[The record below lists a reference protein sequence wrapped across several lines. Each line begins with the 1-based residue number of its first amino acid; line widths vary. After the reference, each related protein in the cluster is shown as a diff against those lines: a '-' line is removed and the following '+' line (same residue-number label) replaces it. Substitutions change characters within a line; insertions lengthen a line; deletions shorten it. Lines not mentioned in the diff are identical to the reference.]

1 MVLPSLFLLLA
12 LFLLLR
18 SLFYQNKNIALLKT
32 QLAEQALLLSTLQS
46 REALNDQLL
55 TEQENK
61 ISTLE
66 DVFQQKEQQYLAQF
80 DEINKKI
87 ALLKNEVEQLSSQQP
102 EDKLYSRAFKLATL
116 GADAEEISQ
125 TCEIPLAEAEMLL
138 AIHQTKAD

>member
-61 ISTLE
+61 ISALE
-66 DVFQQKEQQYLAQF
+66 KTFQQKEQQYLAQF

-87 ALLKNEVEQLSSQQP
+87 ALLKNEIEQLSSQQP

-138 AIHQTKAD
+138 AIHQNKAD